1 MTFIRNSMLTVMDE
15 GNVEAEN
22 ISFTNGAPAALRN
35 WGNVSVT
42 NTMTLHSG
50 ATLYNG
56 GTITSKDIAI
66 NSNTQIIN
74 DNKIELEG
82 EFNLPSNFSLE
93 NNGEIYGK
101 KMIANSDAVITN
113 KNIIIFETISF
124 TNPTVNNSC
133 SMEATISFYA
143 NGIKLNLTQG

>member
-101 KMIANSDAVITN
+101 K
-113 KNIIIFETISF
+113 
-124 TNPTVNNSC
+124 
-133 SMEATISFYA
+133 
-143 NGIKLNLTQG
+143 

>member
-1 MTFIRNSMLTVMDE
+1 MKETLKPKIYHLLTE
-15 GNVEAEN
+15 HLR
-22 ISFTNGAPAALRN
+22 SRN

-50 ATLYNG
+50 STLYNG

-101 KMIANSDAVITN
+101 ND
-113 KNIIIFETISF
+113 
-124 TNPTVNNSC
+124 C
-133 SMEATISFYA
+133 
-143 NGIKLNLTQG
+143 KLRCCYHKQKYNHF